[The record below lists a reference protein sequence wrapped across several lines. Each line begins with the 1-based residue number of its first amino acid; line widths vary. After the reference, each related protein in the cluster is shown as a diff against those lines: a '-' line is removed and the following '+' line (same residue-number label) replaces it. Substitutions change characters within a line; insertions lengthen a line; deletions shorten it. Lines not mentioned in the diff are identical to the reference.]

1 MNQKPKTGKFITLGS
16 LLALLIGIAFGVLV
30 KEYQFSV
37 LIRWSPFIE
46 IFGKLWVVLLLLLII
61 PIAGSYIIHVFIAI
75 SSTRE
80 IGKLGAISIGVHSV
94 NLFVGVAIG
103 LGLGYLAIQL
113 LVNQIPVFTDTAYAE
128 NLLKSI
134 GPNNLSGVTRLLTFL
149 KNAQVFLGKAVMIF
163 IFCSIAFSLI
173 VSGVKWKYKEKLQ
186 RRAKKISEQS
196 FGWLD
201 KFLYTLP
208 LAVFSLL
215 YVFALKEGLFTAGAA
230 AYLIAILSVL
240 TLLLFFLQY
249 LLVACCGIVSVKH
262 FFKAMI
268 PAQIIAM
275 STRSSLAT
283 MPALLDCAEKRIGLP
298 ESTSGIIIPFFVTA
312 FRVNYSI
319 STTFGIIFLAHIFQV
334 ELSAATLVVF
344 TLAQLLLSFGSPG
357 IPSGGHYFNVAL
369 YLSAGIPIEG
379 VLMMKAIDHIPDIF
393 KNLLNV
399 TEVMSVTTVVAKKG
413 RLKLNKTPF
422 HSN

>member
-1 MNQKPKTGKFITLGS
+1 MSQKSKVGKFITFGS
-16 LLALLIGIAFGVLV
+16 LAAVLVGIACGVAV
-30 KEYQFSV
+30 KEYQLSV
-37 LIRWSPFIE
+37 FYDWSPYVE
-46 IFGKLWVVLLLLLII
+46 VFGKLWVVLLLLLII
-61 PIAGSYIIHVFIAI
+61 PIAGSYIIYVFIAI

-80 IGKLGAISIGVHSV
+80 IGKLGLTSIGIHSI
-94 NLFVGVAIG
+94 NLLIGVAIG
-103 LGLGYLAIQL
+103 LGLGYVSIRL
-113 LVNQIPVFTDTAYAE
+113 LINQIPVFSDTSYASG
-128 NLLKSI
+128 LLEGIKQ
-134 GPNNLSGVTRLLTFL
+134 GSGATVSHFLTFL
-149 KNAQVFLGKAVMIF
+149 NSSQVFLGKVVMFF
-163 IFCSIAFSLI
+163 IFFSIAFALI
-173 VSGVKWKYKEKLQ
+173 VSGIKWKLKNRIQ
-186 RRAKKISEQS
+186 NRAKKISEYS
-196 FGWLD
+196 FNLLD

-208 LAVFSLL
+208 LAVFCLL

-230 AYLIAILSVL
+230 AYLIGILSVL

-262 FFKAMI
+262 FFKALI

-334 ELSAATLVVF
+334 ELSASTIIVF
-344 TLAQLLLSFGSPG
+344 TLAQLLISFGSPG

-393 KNLLNV
+393 KTLLNV
-399 TEVMSVTTVVAKKG
+399 TEVMSVTTVVAKIGK
-413 RLKLNKTPF
+413 LKVNKPG
-422 HSN
+422 